1 LIYVEAHHKK
11 LRAQGADMH
20 TQVVGSVENIKAC
33 SQIAV
38 PSDFWVDPNSGNSK
52 FSVEV
57 WGDFSDL
64 EPQPNSPGSKPKPK
78 PRTPEELY
86 QLVQSLLPLY
96 SRPFVVVRVYPER
109 AVFLRRDLEW
119 RAFQLRQRIVEIF
132 DWIPPSWVSI
142 RGGYSRHIV
151 VTVTVPRSLPLY
163 EAWDR
168 IDGYFRDIVRY
179 FDRMYGVRGYVGVY
193 EVHRD
198 GYPHIHAIIF
208 VRRRLRV
215 FRYRGVLRF
224 RDKKRRWERD
234 LNTQQRGHI
243 DCLALRGGKRGA
255 LRYFSKYLSKFGE
268 GESSRGLNL
277 KQVLNLKPYSL
288 VIFRLFRKQPI
299 KASRNLRTPRT
310 GSSGKLSEGRLRK
323 LLREVGE
330 IALTVPRDLV
340 EYARLKRELR
350 VRLDYISQFLSTNQ
364 WVSEV
369 YSILELRAV
378 EAFVSGDLGAFL
390 SLAKRVYLETPI
402 AVVSLGRVIILGSG
416 GS

>member
-1 LIYVEAHHKK
+1 
-11 LRAQGADMH
+11 
-20 TQVVGSVENIKAC
+20 
-33 SQIAV
+33 
-38 PSDFWVDPNSGNSK
+38 
-52 FSVEV
+52 
-57 WGDFSDL
+57 
-64 EPQPNSPGSKPKPK
+64 
-78 PRTPEELY
+78 
-86 QLVQSLLPLY
+86 LLPLY
-96 SRPFVVVRVYPER
+96 SKPFVVVRVYPER

-119 RAFQLRQRIVEIF
+119 RAFQLRQRIAEIF
-132 DWIPPSWVSI
+132 DRIPPSWVSI

-151 VTVTVPRSLPLY
+151 ITVTVPRNLPLY

-179 FDRMYGVRGYVGVY
+179 FERMYGVRGYVGVY

-208 VRRRLRV
+208 VRKRLRV

-224 RDKKRRWERD
+224 GDKKRKWERD

-268 GESSRGLNL
+268 GESSRGFNL

-288 VIFRLFRKQPI
+288 IIFRLFRKQPI
-299 KASRNLRTPRT
+299 KASRNLRTLGAR
-310 GSSGKLSEGRLRK
+310 SSGKLSEGRLRK
-323 LLREVGE
+323 LLCEVGE
-330 IALTVPRDLV
+330 LALRVPRDLV

-350 VRLDYISQFLSTNQ
+350 VRLDYISQFLSTNE
-364 WVSEV
+364 WVNEV
-369 YSILELRAV
+369 YSTLELRAV
-378 EAFVSGDLGAFL
+378 EVFVSGDLDAFL

-402 AVVSLGRVIILGSG
+402 AVVSLGWVIILGSC

>member
-1 LIYVEAHHKK
+1 VPPESRIVN
-11 LRAQGADMH
+11 
-20 TQVVGSVENIKAC
+20 SVEGIKAYA
-33 SQIAV
+33 QTAV
-38 PSDFWVDPNSGNSK
+38 SSDFWVDPESGSSK

-64 EPQPNSPGSKPKPK
+64 LGSLPNSPGSKPKPK

-96 SRPFVVVRVYPER
+96 SRPFVVARVYPTR
-109 AVFLRRDLEW
+109 TVFLRRDLEW
-119 RAFQLRQRIVEIF
+119 RAFQLRQRLREIF
-132 DWIPPSWVSI
+132 DRIPPSWVSI

-151 VTVTVPRSLPLY
+151 ITVTVPRSLPLY

-168 IDGYFRDIVRY
+168 IGGYFRDIVRY
-179 FDRMYGVRGYVGVY
+179 FDRRYGVRGYVGVY

-208 VRRRLRV
+208 VRKRLRV
-215 FRYRGVLRF
+215 FRYRGVWRF
-224 RDKKRRWERD
+224 REKRRWERD
-234 LNTQQRGHI
+234 LNTQQRGHV

-268 GESSRGLNL
+268 GSSLNL
-277 KQVLNLKPYSL
+277 KQDLNLKPYSL
-288 VIFRLFRKQPI
+288 IIFRLFRKQPI
-299 KASRNLRTPRT
+299 KVSRNLRTR
-310 GSSGKLSEGRLRK
+310 SSGGKLPEGRLRK

-330 IALTVPRDLV
+330 LALTVPRDLV

-350 VRLDYISQFLSTNQ
+350 VRLDYISQFLSTDQ
-364 WVSEV
+364 WVNEV
-369 YSILELRAV
+369 YSVLELRAV
-378 EAFVSGDLGAFL
+378 EAFVSGDLDVFL

-402 AVVSLGRVIILGSG
+402 AVVSLGRVIILGSCD
-416 GS
+416 S

>member
-1 LIYVEAHHKK
+1 MSPD
-11 LRAQGADMH
+11 R
-20 TQVVGSVENIKAC
+20 VVDSVEGIKAF

-38 PSDFWVDPNSGNSK
+38 FSDFWVDPESGSSK

-64 EPQPNSPGSKPKPK
+64 LGSLPNSPGSKPKPK

-96 SRPFVVVRVYPER
+96 SRPFVVVRVYPTR

-119 RAFQLRQRIVEIF
+119 RAFQLRQRLREIF
-132 DWIPPSWVSI
+132 DRIPPSWVSI
-142 RGGYSRHIV
+142 RGGCSRHIV
-151 VTVTVPRSLPLY
+151 ITVTVPRSLPLY

-179 FDRMYGVRGYVGVY
+179 FDRRYGVRGYVGVY

-208 VRRRLRV
+208 VRKRLRV
-215 FRYRGVLRF
+215 FRYRGVWRF

-234 LNTQQRGHI
+234 LNTQQRGHV

-268 GESSRGLNL
+268 GGSSRGLNL
-277 KQVLNLKPYSL
+277 KQDLNLKPYSL
-288 VIFRLFRKQPI
+288 IIFRLFRKQPI
-299 KASRNLRTPRT
+299 KVSRNLRTR
-310 GSSGKLSEGRLRK
+310 SSGGKLPEGRLRK
-323 LLREVGE
+323 LLCEVGE
-330 IALTVPRDLV
+330 LALTVPRDLV

-350 VRLDYISQFLSTNQ
+350 VRLDYISQFLSTDQ
-364 WVSEV
+364 WVNEV
-369 YSILELRAV
+369 YSVLELRAV
-378 EAFVSGDLGAFL
+378 EAFVSGDLDVFL

-402 AVVSLGRVIILGSG
+402 AVVSLGRVIILGSCD
-416 GS
+416 S